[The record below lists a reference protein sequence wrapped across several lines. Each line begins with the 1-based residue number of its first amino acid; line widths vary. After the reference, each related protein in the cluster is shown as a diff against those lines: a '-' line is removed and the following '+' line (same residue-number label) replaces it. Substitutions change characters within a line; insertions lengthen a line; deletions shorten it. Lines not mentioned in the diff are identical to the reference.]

1 MNNCIFTGRLTKEP
15 EAKSF
20 ESGKEKVS
28 FTLAVDKE
36 YKKGEADFIPCVA
49 WGDLGKNISKFL
61 GKGSLVCVRGS
72 LEVRTYEKD
81 GEKRYI
87 YEINTQK
94 VDFLDKIK
102 KEEEKPAAPPIE
114 EEAYYQP
121 SIDEDDAS
129 MLPFSL
135 E

>member
-72 LEVRTYEKD
+72 LERRTYEKD

-87 YEINTQK
+87 YEVNAQK
-94 VDFLDKIK
+94 VDFLETKK
-102 KEEEKPAAPPIE
+102 KEEKPEPPPIE

-121 SIDEDDAS
+121 SIDEDDSA